1 MLSPVL
7 VYRGGEVMTGKRT
20 TDIVILIILIA
31 VALISF
37 FLIAPIMSDPA
48 TFEKTIMKIVD
59 MENDINE
66 EIDSLIDI
74 KSNIRDVINQVPDE
88 DQQMILRKRYIH
100 FMNWDDIAKSMD
112 FSVRWTHTLHARA
125 LRAVGEIL
133 KNFENSAVQ
142 IT

>member
-1 MLSPVL
+1 
-7 VYRGGEVMTGKRT
+7 
-20 TDIVILIILIA
+20 
-31 VALISF
+31 
-37 FLIAPIMSDPA
+37 
-48 TFEKTIMKIVD
+48 MKIVD